1 MVCDFWTLIHKNYEG
16 SIPAGLIFLPGEKLP
31 SRGFG
36 WAPTIWMSAKDEYY
50 PYPLTIPSRPTELH
64 EEGLLVQYPG
74 FLLQCGHPN
83 AILGSNLGRSGLKFP
98 VDQYMSEWYQVQPI
112 GKVRAEYGAAQRLLP
127 RTFAHAPP
135 EFGVIL
141 CRPKPREWPEEIGVL
156 VEIYRETWK
165 RKEPE
170 RVRLEL
176 SL

>member
-1 MVCDFWTLIHKNYEG
+1 
-16 SIPAGLIFLPGEKLP
+16 
-31 SRGFG
+31 
-36 WAPTIWMSAKDEYY
+36 
-50 PYPLTIPSRPTELH
+50 
-64 EEGLLVQYPG
+64 
-74 FLLQCGHPN
+74 
-83 AILGSNLGRSGLKFP
+83 
-98 VDQYMSEWYQVQPI
+98 MSEWYQVQPI